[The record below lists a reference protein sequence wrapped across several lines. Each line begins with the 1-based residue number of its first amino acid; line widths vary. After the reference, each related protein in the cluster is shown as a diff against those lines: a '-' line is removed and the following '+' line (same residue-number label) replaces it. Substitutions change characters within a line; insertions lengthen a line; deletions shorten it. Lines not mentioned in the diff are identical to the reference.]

1 MTHGAGVAV
10 PIRENADA
18 HQIVFC
24 RIMSQ
29 PSLSPDQS
37 SESVT
42 LNDVHSQLNATRVAF
57 VWQPQTLEELR
68 QMILDA
74 ARAGERISVSGGRHA
89 MGGQQ
94 FATDSIHLDLSS
106 LQRVLNADS
115 SRGLL
120 HIEAGAQWPAIIAA
134 TQGMVAEDGRPWSIR
149 QKQTGVD
156 AVSLA
161 GSISANAHGRG
172 MMMGPIVDD
181 IENVTIID
189 ARGELVFCSR
199 GENAGLFSLVIGG
212 YGLFGVIYSATLRL
226 MPRQRLERVVD
237 VIDLDD
243 AQRAVYR
250 RAEEGCVYGDF
261 QFAIDT
267 ADPRF
272 LRRGVFACYRPV
284 AADEGDGDVSAD
296 LPKDQWLELLRLAH
310 ENKREAFRL
319 YAQYYVSTDGR
330 RYWSDTMQLSTYI
343 PTYVEFLEQSRAAS
357 QQDAVR
363 ETLVI
368 GEHYVPRDLLLDFMA
383 EAKEILLRHKTEVIY
398 GTIRAIQKDS
408 TTFLPWAKD
417 DFVCVIFNLRTPHT
431 EEGRAM
437 TEKTF
442 RALIDASNQRGGCF
456 FLTYHRYATARQVE
470 TAYPNFREWLQC
482 KRHYDPDELFTSD
495 WYEHYRRAFEE
506 PHHGSTP

>member
-1 MTHGAGVAV
+1 MREEMFCPTMNFTSPVA
-10 PIRENADA
+10 P
-18 HQIVFC
+18 
-24 RIMSQ
+24 
-29 PSLSPDQS
+29 
-37 SESVT
+37 ESHEPVI
-42 LNDVHSQLNATRVAF
+42 LNDVHSQLNPTQVAK
-57 VWQPQTLEELR
+57 VWEPKTLEELR
-68 QMILDA
+68 RMILDA
-74 ARAGERISVSGGRHA
+74 ARAGQRISVSGGRHA

-94 FATDSIHLDLSS
+94 FATDSIHLDLSA
-106 LQRVLNADS
+106 LRRVLDADS
-115 SRGLL
+115 TRGLL

-134 TQGMVAEDGRPWSIR
+134 TQGMVAGDGRPWSIR

-172 MMMGPIVDD
+172 MMMGPIVDH
-181 IENVTIID
+181 IENLTIID
-189 ARGELVFCSR
+189 ARGEPVFCSR
-199 GENAGLFSLVIGG
+199 EENAGLFSLVIGG

-284 AADEGDGDVSAD
+284 AADDEEETPAD
-296 LPKDQWLELLRLAH
+296 LPKDTWLELLRLAH

-319 YAQYYVSTDGR
+319 YAQYYVSTDGK

-343 PTYVEFLEQSRAAS
+343 PTYVEFLEQSRAATH
-357 QQDAVR
+357 QDAVR

-368 GEHYVPRDLLLDFMA
+368 GEHYVPREKLLDFMG

-408 TTFLPWAKD
+408 TTFLPWAKE

-431 EEGRAM
+431 DEGRSL

-442 RALIDASNQRGGCF
+442 RALIDASNQKGGCV
-456 FLTYHRYATARQVE
+456 FLTYHRYATVRQVE
-470 TAYPNFREWLQC
+470 TAYPNFRAWLQC

-495 WYEHYRRAFEE
+495 WYQHYRRAFEE
-506 PHHGSTP
+506 ESHHASGA